1 MDLSSDLLPQS
12 ARGGA
17 VEEPEDPQSSSVS
30 SFYSDGDEED
40 DSSSANST
48 GPPSEEGPVFEMSAL
63 LPLLPVKRGLSKHYD
78 GKSQSFTSLANVGSL
93 EDLAKPDRSFKK
105 RLKLCKSY
113 GGNLDCHIAH
123 SPKSRAIT
131 KKASPMVNARRHSF
145 AGHKPPIYPQRSNSA
160 LSGHTFLLA

>member
-1 MDLSSDLLPQS
+1 MFSSQ
-12 ARGGA
+12 
-17 VEEPEDPQSSSVS
+17 
-30 SFYSDGDEED
+30 
-40 DSSSANST
+40 
-48 GPPSEEGPVFEMSAL
+48 VFL
-63 LPLLPVKRGLSKHYD
+63 HFLNYRRGLSKHYD